1 MSELNLLIVASISF
15 VGCMHFPWQSS
26 AKKTTISLRL
36 WAAKEIYYLDGWGL
50 PRNVYYLVVQG
61 CQGISIT
68 WWVRAVKEYLLLAGW
83 YLTRKF
89 IYLTVKL
96 TFPCQL
102 CKLYSGPPDQH
113 PRGGAWEVGGGICK
127 SVITQSKGRRRFAN
141 PPFQLPCTPIL
152 GCWSGGSDWSLHSLH
167 GGVGL
172 HLIRCLR
179 V

>member
-113 PRGGAWEVGGGICK
+113 PRGVGGLGNFIINRPPLDW
-127 SVITQSKGRRRFAN
+127 VITLLQIT
-141 PPFQLPCTPIL
+141 LPLHLHPLWMLIW
-152 GCWSGGSDWSLHSLH
+152 WSRLKFESLH
-167 GGVGL
+167 GKIGL
-172 HLIRCLR
+172 HLICSLEFFS
-179 V
+179 